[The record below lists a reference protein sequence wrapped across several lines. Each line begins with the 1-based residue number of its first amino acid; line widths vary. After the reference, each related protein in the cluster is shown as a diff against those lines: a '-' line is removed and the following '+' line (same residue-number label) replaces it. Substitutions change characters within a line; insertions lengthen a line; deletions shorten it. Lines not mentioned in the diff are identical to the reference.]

1 MLFLFPVMMKIY
13 QLFPEKVDVLSVVML
28 KWTQGIVSP
37 YVPPHPVQSEFQEK
51 FQEIW
56 KLYRVTVNQGLKEPS
71 SFNLIQ
77 IHTTPCIQI
86 VSKCYS
92 VSLTIFVKELHMSF
106 ETEHYIICSFIPVV
120 LTNSCW
126 SNEDWTKK

>member
-1 MLFLFPVMMKIY
+1 MFVFPVMTKIY
-13 QLFPEKVDVLSVVML
+13 QVFPEKVDMLSVVML
-28 KWTQGIVSP
+28 KWMQGVISP
-37 YVPPHPVQSEFQEK
+37 YVPPHPVQSELQEK

-56 KLYRVTVNQGLKEPS
+56 KLYSVTVNQGLKMPS

-77 IHTTPCIQI
+77 IHTTPYIRV
-86 VSKCYS
+86 VSKCYN

-106 ETEHYIICSFIPVV
+106 GIEHYIICSSTPAV

-126 SNEDWTKK
+126 SNEEWNKK